1 MFFQKAL
8 QDPKPFW
15 MYMVGTLVVF
25 IVSQLGSI
33 PLLLSVFY
41 ASYLNGDDFP
51 TNQFDMMTYLDLNLT
66 LSLVIL
72 TFIFG
77 IIALYFMVKWIH
89 RQSFLSIITS
99 RDTLDWKRVFFAFG
113 IWTLVSV
120 TSIVIGYFTAP
131 EDYVVQFQWQPFLIL
146 VLVSFLLLPFQTS
159 AEELI
164 FRGYL
169 MQGFGVLFRN
179 RALPLV
185 LTSVLFGGLH
195 YFNPE
200 VAKMGSIVMVYYI
213 GMGLFLG
220 YMTVM
225 DEGTEL
231 ALGVHAANNI
241 WAALLITADWTA
253 LQTNSVLRDVSEP
266 SVGFE
271 IFFPI
276 LIFIPILLIFHK
288 KYHWKNPVTHLQE
301 TF

>member
-15 MYMVGTLVVF
+15 MYMVGVLVVF
-25 IVSQLGSI
+25 VVSQLGSI
-33 PLLLSVFY
+33 PLLLSIFY

-99 RDTLDWKRVFFAFG
+99 RDTIDWKRVFFAFG
-113 IWTLVSV
+113 IWSLVSV
-120 TSIVIGYFTAP
+120 SSILIGYYAAP
-131 EDYVVQFQWQPFLIL
+131 DDYVVQFQWQPFLIL

-169 MQGFGVLFRN
+169 MQGFGVLFKN
-179 RALPLV
+179 RWLPLV

-253 LQTNSVLRDVSEP
+253 LQTNSLLRDVSEP

-271 IFFPI
+271 IVFPI
-276 LIFIPILLIFHK
+276 LIFIPILFIFHK
-288 KYHWKNPVTHLQE
+288 KFRWKNPKYHLQE

>member
-1 MFFQKAL
+1 M
-8 QDPKPFW
+8 
-15 MYMVGTLVVF
+15 
-25 IVSQLGSI
+25 
-33 PLLLSVFY
+33 LSV
-41 ASYLNGDDFP
+41 
-51 TNQFDMMTYLDLNLT
+51 T
-66 LSLVIL
+66 
-72 TFIFG
+72 
-77 IIALYFMVKWIH
+77 
-89 RQSFLSIITS
+89 TS
-99 RDTLDWKRVFFAFG
+99 RPKIDWSRVFFSFFLWAVFT
-113 IWTLVSV
+113 IITTLFFYWSNPENFTVNFKPV
-120 TSIVIGYFTAP
+120 PFAILVVIG
-131 EDYVVQFQWQPFLIL
+131 VVLM
-146 VLVSFLLLPFQTS
+146 PFQTS
-159 AEELI
+159 TEEYV

-179 RALPLV
+179 RVLPLV
-185 LTSVLFGGLH
+185 FTAVLFGGLH

-200 VAKMGSIVMVYYI
+200 IAKMGSIVMVYYI

-288 KYHWKNPVTHLQE
+288 KYHWKNPLTHLQE